1 MQNCDIVIRGGTVVD
16 GTGATGY
23 AGDVAIA
30 GDRIVAVG
38 DCSGWHGAQAIDAT
52 GKIVAPGFIDVHT
65 HDDVAVLETPAMP
78 FKITQGVTTIIA
90 GNCGI
95 SAAPLAFE
103 GELPA
108 PFTLMFQAERSRF
121 PSVTAYRQA
130 FAEARP
136 AVNVGLLVGHSTL
149 RVGAMGLDL
158 GRGANAA
165 EVEVMGAALERALAE
180 GAIGLSSG
188 LEYPPSKAAEIDEIV
203 PLARRLGGFPHAVY
217 TSHMRDE
224 GDGLLDSVRETL
236 ETGRRSGARVVISH
250 HKCAGMRN
258 FGRSVETLA
267 MIAKAQESQ
276 QVGLDVYPYT
286 AASTALLHSFAKETP
301 EVKVMWSRPHPE
313 MGGRMLDDIA
323 AGWGISRDEAI
334 DRLHPAGAIYFCMDE
349 GDLRRIIS
357 FPTSMIGSDGIP
369 GSEKP
374 HPRLWGTFPRVLGK
388 YAREEGL
395 LSLAQAVHKMTGLS
409 AAQFGLSDRGR
420 LAAGRKAD
428 VVVFDAETVID
439 RATYDDP
446 EQPAAGISHV
456 LVNGVVTLADG
467 VQGAAGA
474 GEFLSH

>member
-1 MQNCDIVIRGGTVVD
+1 MEHCDILIRGGTVID
-16 GTGATGY
+16 GSGAPGFT
-23 AGDVAIA
+23 GDVAIE
-30 GDRIVAVG
+30 GDRILRVG
-38 DCSGWHGAQAIDAT
+38 DCTGWTAEHEIDARGQVVT
-52 GKIVAPGFIDVHT
+52 PGFIDVHT
-65 HDDVAVLETPAMP
+65 HDDIAVLDTPAMP
-78 FKITQGVTTIIA
+78 FKITQGVTSIIA

-103 GELPA
+103 GDLPA
-108 PFTLMFQAERSRF
+108 PFTLMFSAERSRF
-121 PSVTAYRQA
+121 PSVTAYRAALAQ
-130 FAEARP
+130 ARP

-158 GRGANAA
+158 TRGATAP
-165 EVEVMGAALERALAE
+165 EIEVMGAALDKALGE

-203 PLARRLGGFPHAVY
+203 PLARRMTAFPQTVY

-224 GDGLLDSVRETL
+224 GDGVLASVRETL

-250 HKCAGMRN
+250 HKCVGAAN

-267 MIAKAQESQ
+267 AIAKAQEAQS
-276 QVGLDVYPYT
+276 VGLDVYPYT
-286 AASTALLHSFAKETP
+286 ASSTALLPSFAATTP

-323 AGWGISRDEAI
+323 AIWGVTRDEAI

-349 GDLRRIIS
+349 GDLRRILA

-374 HPRLWGTFPRVLGK
+374 HPRLWGTFPRVLGR
-388 YAREEGL
+388 YAREEAL

-409 AAQFGLSDRGR
+409 AAQFGLTDRGR
-420 LAAGRKAD
+420 LAEGCKAD
-428 VVVFDAETVID
+428 VVVFDPETVID

-456 LVNGVVTLADG
+456 LVNGALALTDG
-467 VQGAAGA
+467 AQTAERAGA
-474 GEFLSH
+474 FLHH